1 MEEYGRV
8 IPGENITFTLILYPE
23 CNIKKLDNI
32 TIKIANAICKAI
44 KNLCNID
51 LEIKEPN
58 DLIINKKKIGGILTE
73 INTMGEIVDTLFIG
87 IGFNVKQTIF
97 GENITNKATSL
108 YLNNVKD
115 IEIEDVI
122 CAICNELETI
132 IEKF

>member
-1 MEEYGRV
+1 M
-8 IPGENITFTLILYPE
+8 YPE